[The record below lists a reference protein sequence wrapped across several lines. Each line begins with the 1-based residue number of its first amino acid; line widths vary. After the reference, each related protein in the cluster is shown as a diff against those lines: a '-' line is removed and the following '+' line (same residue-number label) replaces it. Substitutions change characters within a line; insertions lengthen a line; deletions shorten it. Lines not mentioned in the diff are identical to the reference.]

1 MKVSF
6 YAWAPGKAML
16 SYGTV
21 MHSRQDGPAGIA
33 QLHASGY
40 AGAMPIRP
48 ILCVTLMLCCATA
61 AAQRCD
67 AGSGRKFSIGVEKLQ
82 YLPLHTVDGNNRYG
96 GFAREVL
103 DAFAAQLGYTFEYV
117 PLPINRLYSRF
128 LTERTLDFKYPDNPK
143 WREELRSGL
152 RLAYS
157 EVVVSTE
164 EGAMVLPQQRGKP
177 LSALKT
183 LGTVLGFTPWPYQSA
198 IDSRAL
204 ELTTSNSTDSLLRL
218 GLAGHLDAV
227 YVNVDVA
234 SHMLA
239 TELKA
244 AGGLVFDPGLPHAR
258 SDFRLSTMRCREVVE
273 QFNRFLQR
281 EQGMLARLRAGYR
294 IGEASGNGR

>member
-1 MKVSF
+1 MCI
-6 YAWAPGKAML
+6 PL
-16 SYGTV
+16 LLCT
-21 MHSRQDGPAGIA
+21 
-33 QLHASGY
+33 AS
-40 AGAMPIRP
+40 
-48 ILCVTLMLCCATA
+48 A
-61 AAQRCD
+61 AAQRCE
-67 AGSGRKFSIGVEKLQ
+67 AGGSHKLTIGVEKLQ

-96 GFAREVL
+96 GYARDVL
-103 DAFAAQLGYTFEYV
+103 DAFAAHHGYTFDYV

-143 WREELRSGL
+143 WREELRAGL
-152 RLAYS
+152 ALSYS

-164 EGAMVLPQQRGKP
+164 EGAMVLPQRRGKP
-177 LSALKT
+177 LAALKT
-183 LGTVLGFTPWPYQSA
+183 LGTVLGFTPWPYQAA
-198 IDSRAL
+198 IDSRTL

-234 SHMLA
+234 GYMLA
-239 TELKA
+239 SELKA

-281 EQGMLARLRAGYR
+281 EQGMLQRLRASYH

>member
-1 MKVSF
+1 MRMIALPQSF
-6 YAWAPGKAML
+6 
-16 SYGTV
+16 
-21 MHSRQDGPAGIA
+21 
-33 QLHASGY
+33 GY
-40 AGAMPIRP
+40 AGAMWIRP
-48 ILCVTLMLCCATA
+48 FLCLTLMLGCAAA
-61 AAQRCD
+61 AAQQCD
-67 AGSGRKFSIGVEKLQ
+67 AGSGGRKFTVGVEKLQ

-103 DAFAAQLGYTFEYV
+103 DAFAAQHGYAFDYV

-128 LTERTLDFKYPDNPK
+128 LSERTLDFKYPDNPK
-143 WREELRSGL
+143 WREELRAGL
-152 RLAYS
+152 RLSYS

-164 EGAMVLPQQRGKP
+164 EGAMVLPQRRGKP

-239 TELKA
+239 SDLKA
-244 AGGLVFDPGLPHAR
+244 GGGLVFDPGLPHAR
-258 SDFRLSTMRCREVVE
+258 SDFRLSTMHCRAVVE

-281 EQGMLARLRAGYR
+281 EQGLLARLRASYH
-294 IGEASGNGR
+294 IGDGGNRSR